1 MEYIKKLWRFI
12 IPYKTHVYLN
22 IFFNILYALSSSLM
36 FVALVPIFNTIFKKD
51 LIEYQKPTY
60 TSIFELNTFL
70 QDFQNYYIYVKIKE
84 DGHYTVLLF
93 FIGIIITLAL
103 LKSVFGYL
111 GLYFATYL
119 RNGVLVDIRKEMFRK
134 LINNELAYFSEKTK
148 GDSISRV
155 TTDSTLLKN
164 TFLSLL
170 EIIIKEPLTIIFS
183 LSLMLAGSPSLT
195 LFVFVFVPVVGFLIS
210 LVGKS
215 LKRKS
220 TKVQVEA
227 ANTLAVLEESLYGL
241 KAIKSYNSEN
251 TFYNKYQS
259 SINKFYKLSNK
270 LMNRNNLASPM
281 TEFLGILVIGSLL
294 LYGGRLVFIEKTLD
308 ASVFVGFLGLA
319 YNIITP
325 AKAIAKASFNIKKG
339 NAAAERILDV
349 IDREDVI
356 KEHPEAIEK
365 STFDNNITIDRVS
378 FKYEDDY
385 VLNDFSI
392 TIPKGK
398 TVALVG
404 QSGSGKSTIANL
416 LTRFYDINSGHIKID
431 GIDIAQL
438 KKSSVRHLTGLVTQ
452 DSILF
457 NDTIKQ
463 NILLG
468 NENASDE
475 EIIDALKI
483 ANAWE
488 FVSEL
493 PNGINTNIGDGGG
506 KLSGGQQQRISIAR
520 AVLKNAPIMILDEAT
535 SALDT
540 ESERAVQIALEN
552 MMRNRTSIVIAH
564 RLSTI
569 KNADSIIVMKK
580 GQIVEQGTHHELLAK
595 NGMYKTLVEMQNIA

>member
-22 IFFNILYALSSSLM
+22 IFFNILYALSASLM
-36 FVALVPIFNTIFKKD
+36 FVALVPVFNTIFKKD
-51 LIEYQKPTY
+51 LIEYKEPVY
-60 TSIFELNTFL
+60 TSLFELNTFL
-70 QDFQNYYIYVKIKE
+70 QDYQNFYIYQKIKE
-84 DGHYTVLLF
+84 DGHYAVLLF
-93 FIGIIITLAL
+93 FIGIIIALAL

-119 RNGVLVDIRKEMFRK
+119 RNGVLVDIRKEMFNK
-134 LINNELAYFSEKTK
+134 LVHTELSYFSEKTK

-170 EIIIKEPLTIIFS
+170 EIIVKEPLTIIFS
-183 LSLMLAGSPSLT
+183 LILMLAGSPSLT
-195 LFVFVFVPVVGFLIS
+195 VFVFVFVPVVGFLIS

-215 LKRKS
+215 LKKKS
-220 TKVQVEA
+220 TRVQVES
-227 ANTLAVLEESLYGL
+227 ANTLAILEESLYGL
-241 KAIKSYNSEN
+241 KAIKSYNSEE
-251 TFYNKYQS
+251 TFYNKYQA

-294 LYGGRLVFIEKTLD
+294 LYGGRLVFIDKTLD

-339 NAAAERILDV
+339 NAAAERILEV
-349 IDREDVI
+349 IDRDDVI
-356 KEHPEAIEK
+356 KEKVDAIEK
-365 STFDNNITIDRVS
+365 QSFDHIISINNIS

-385 VLNDFSI
+385 VLKDFSI
-392 TIPKGK
+392 EIPKGK
-398 TVALVG
+398 TIALVG

-416 LTRFYDINSGHIKID
+416 LTRFYDINSGDIKID
-431 GIDIAQL
+431 GIDIRDL
-438 KKSSVRHLTGLVTQ
+438 KKSSIRNLTGLVTQ

-457 NDTIKQ
+457 NDTIKN

-468 NENASDE
+468 NENATDAK
-475 EIIDALKI
+475 IINALKI

-488 FVSEL
+488 FVNEL
-493 PNGINTNIGDGGG
+493 PDNIYTSIGDGGG

-540 ESERAVQIALEN
+540 ESERAVQVALEN

-569 KNADSIIVMKK
+569 KNADVIIVMKK
-580 GQIVEQGTHHELLAK
+580 GRIVEQGNHEELLAK
-595 NGMYKTLVEMQNIA
+595 HGIYKKLVDMQSIA

>member
-22 IFFNILYALSSSLM
+22 IFFNILYALSASLM
-36 FVALVPIFNTIFKKD
+36 FVALVPVFNTIFKKD
-51 LIEYQKPTY
+51 LTEYKEPVY
-60 TSIFELNTFL
+60 TSLFELNTFL
-70 QDFQNYYIYVKIKE
+70 QDYQNFYIYQKIKE
-84 DGHYTVLLF
+84 DGHYAVLLF
-93 FIGIIITLAL
+93 FIGIIIALAL

-119 RNGVLVDIRKEMFRK
+119 RNGVLVDIRKEMFNK
-134 LINNELAYFSEKTK
+134 LVHTELSYFSEKTK

-170 EIIIKEPLTIIFS
+170 EIIVKEPLTIIFS
-183 LSLMLAGSPSLT
+183 LILMLAGSPSLT
-195 LFVFVFVPVVGFLIS
+195 VFVFVFVPVVGFLIS

-215 LKRKS
+215 LKKKS
-220 TKVQVEA
+220 TRVQVES
-227 ANTLAVLEESLYGL
+227 ANTLAILEESLYGL
-241 KAIKSYNSEN
+241 KAIKSYNSEE
-251 TFYNKYQS
+251 TFYNKYQA

-294 LYGGRLVFIEKTLD
+294 LYGGRLVFIDKTLD

-339 NAAAERILDV
+339 NAAAERILEV
-349 IDREDVI
+349 IDRDDVI
-356 KEHPEAIEK
+356 KEKVDAIEK
-365 STFDNNITIDRVS
+365 QSFDHIISINNIS

-385 VLNDFSI
+385 VLKDFSI
-392 TIPKGK
+392 EIPKGK
-398 TVALVG
+398 TIALVG

-416 LTRFYDINSGHIKID
+416 LTRFYDINSGDIKID
-431 GIDIAQL
+431 GIDIRDL
-438 KKSSVRHLTGLVTQ
+438 KKSSIRNLTGLVTQ

-457 NDTIKQ
+457 NDTIKN

-468 NENASDE
+468 NENATDAK
-475 EIIDALKI
+475 IINALKI

-488 FVSEL
+488 FVNEL
-493 PNGINTNIGDGGG
+493 PDNIYTSIGDGGG

-540 ESERAVQIALEN
+540 ESERAVQVALEN

-569 KNADSIIVMKK
+569 KNADVIIVMKK
-580 GQIVEQGTHHELLAK
+580 GRIVEQGNHEELLAK
-595 NGMYKTLVEMQNIA
+595 HGIYKKLVDMQSIA

>member
-12 IPYKTHVYLN
+12 IPYKTQVYLN
-22 IFFNILYALSSSLM
+22 IFFNILYALSASLM

-51 LIEYQKPTY
+51 LIEYQKPVY
-60 TSIFELNTFL
+60 TSIFELSTFL
-70 QDFQNYYIYVKIKE
+70 QDYQNYYIYQRIKE
-84 DGHYTVLLF
+84 DGHYYVLLF
-93 FIGIIITLAL
+93 FIAIIILLAL

-119 RNGVLVDIRKEMFRK
+119 RNGVLVDIRKEMFNK
-134 LINNELAYFSEKTK
+134 LINTELAYFSEKTK

-170 EIIIKEPLTIIFS
+170 EIIIKEPLTILFS
-183 LSLMLAGSPSLT
+183 LTLMLAGSPSLT
-195 LFVFVFVPVVGFLIS
+195 VFVFIFVPVVGFLIS

-215 LKRKS
+215 LKKKS
-220 TKVQVEA
+220 TRVQVES
-227 ANTLAVLEESLYGL
+227 ANTLAILEESLYGL
-241 KAIKSYNSEN
+241 KAIKSYNSES
-251 TFYNKYQS
+251 TFYNKYQN

-349 IDREDVI
+349 IGRDDVI
-356 KEHPEAIEK
+356 KEQPNAIEK
-365 STFDNNITIDRVS
+365 LTFDHSISIDQVS

-385 VLNDFSI
+385 VLKDFSI
-392 TIPKGK
+392 EIPKGK

-416 LTRFYDINSGHIKID
+416 LTRFYDINSGSIKID
-431 GIDIAQL
+431 GTDIRDL

-457 NDTIKQ
+457 NDTIKN

-468 NENASDE
+468 DETASDE
-475 EIIDALKI
+475 DIINALKI

-488 FVSEL
+488 FVNEL
-493 PNGINTNIGDGGG
+493 PNGIETNIGDGGG

-540 ESERAVQIALEN
+540 ESERAVQVALEN

-569 KNADSIIVMKK
+569 KNADVIIVMKK
-580 GQIVEQGTHHELLAK
+580 GKIVEQGTHNDLLAQ
-595 NGMYKTLVEMQNIA
+595 NGMYKTLVDMQSIA

>member
-12 IPYKTHVYLN
+12 IPYKTQVYLN
-22 IFFNILYALSSSLM
+22 VFFNILYALSASLM

-51 LIEYQKPTY
+51 LIEYQKPVY
-60 TSIFELNTFL
+60 TSLLELNTFL
-70 QDFQNYYIYVKIKE
+70 QDYQNYYIYIKIKE
-84 DGHYTVLLF
+84 DGHYAVLLF
-93 FIGIIITLAL
+93 FIGIIISLAL

-119 RNGVLVDIRKEMFRK
+119 RNGVLVDIRKEMFSK
-134 LINNELAYFSEKTK
+134 LITNELAYFSEKTK

-183 LSLMLAGSPSLT
+183 LTLMLAGSPSLT

-227 ANTLAVLEESLYGL
+227 ANTLAILEESLYGL
-241 KAIKSYNSEN
+241 KAIKSYNSES
-251 TFYNKYQS
+251 TFYTKYKN
-259 SINKFYKLSNK
+259 SIDKFYKLSNK

-294 LYGGRLVFIEKTLD
+294 LYGGRLVFVDKSLD

-339 NAAAERILDV
+339 NAAAERILEI
-349 IDREDVI
+349 IDRDDVI
-356 KEHPEAIEK
+356 KEAENASEK
-365 STFDNNITIDRVS
+365 LEFNNRIDINNID
-378 FKYEDDY
+378 FKYENDY
-385 VLNDFSI
+385 VLKNFSI
-392 TIPKGK
+392 TIQKGK

-416 LTRFYDINSGHIKID
+416 LTRFYDINSGSIKID
-431 GIDIAQL
+431 DIDIRDL

-457 NDTIKQ
+457 NDTIKN

-468 NENASDE
+468 NENASDDD
-475 EIIDALKI
+475 IIEALKI

-488 FVSEL
+488 FVCEL
-493 PNGINTNIGDGGG
+493 PKGIETNIGDGGG

-540 ESERAVQIALEN
+540 ESERAVQVALEN

-569 KNADSIIVMKK
+569 KNADEIIVMKK
-580 GQIVEQGTHHELLAK
+580 GEIVEQGTHEKLLAK
-595 NGMYKTLVEMQNIA
+595 QGMYKKLVHMQSIA

>member
-1 MEYIKKLWRFI
+1 
-12 IPYKTHVYLN
+12 
-22 IFFNILYALSSSLM
+22 
-36 FVALVPIFNTIFKKD
+36 VALVPVFNTIFKKD
-51 LIEYQKPTY
+51 LIEYKEPVY
-60 TSIFELNTFL
+60 TSLFELNTFL
-70 QDFQNYYIYVKIKE
+70 QDYQNFYIYQKIKE
-84 DGHYTVLLF
+84 DGHYAVLLF
-93 FIGIIITLAL
+93 FIGIIIALAL

-119 RNGVLVDIRKEMFRK
+119 RNGVLVDIRKEMFNK
-134 LINNELAYFSEKTK
+134 LIQTELSYFSEKTK

-183 LSLMLAGSPSLT
+183 LILMLAGSPSLT
-195 LFVFVFVPVVGFLIS
+195 VFVFVFVPVVGFLIS

-215 LKRKS
+215 LKKKS
-220 TKVQVEA
+220 TRVQVES
-227 ANTLAVLEESLYGL
+227 ANTLAILEESLYGL
-241 KAIKSYNSEN
+241 KAIKSYNSEE
-251 TFYNKYQS
+251 TFYKKYQA
-259 SINKFYKLSNK
+259 SINKFYRLSNK

-294 LYGGRLVFIEKTLD
+294 LYGGRLVFIDKTLD

-339 NAAAERILDV
+339 NAAAERILEV
-349 IDREDVI
+349 IDRDDVI
-356 KEHPEAIEK
+356 KEKVDAIEK
-365 STFDNNITIDRVS
+365 QSFDHDISINNVS

-385 VLNDFSI
+385 VLKDFSI
-392 TIPKGK
+392 EIPKGK
-398 TVALVG
+398 TIALVG

-416 LTRFYDINSGHIKID
+416 LTRFYDINSGEIKID
-431 GIDIAQL
+431 GIDIRDL
-438 KKSSVRHLTGLVTQ
+438 KKSSIRNLTGLVTQ

-457 NDTIKQ
+457 NDTIKN

-468 NENASDE
+468 NEDATDD
-475 EIIDALKI
+475 EIINALKI

-488 FVSEL
+488 FVNEL
-493 PNGINTNIGDGGG
+493 PDNIYTSIGDGGG

-540 ESERAVQIALEN
+540 ESERTVQVALEN

-569 KNADSIIVMKK
+569 KNADVIIVMKK
-580 GQIVEQGTHHELLAK
+580 GRIVEQGNHEELLAK
-595 NGMYKTLVEMQNIA
+595 QGMYKKLVDMQSIA

>member
-22 IFFNILYALSSSLM
+22 IFFNILYALSASLM
-36 FVALVPIFNTIFKKD
+36 FVALVPVFNTIFKKD
-51 LIEYQKPTY
+51 LIEYKEPVY
-60 TSIFELNTFL
+60 TTLFELNTFL
-70 QDFQNYYIYVKIKE
+70 QDYQNFYIYHKIKE
-84 DGHYTVLLF
+84 DGHYAVLLF
-93 FIGIIITLAL
+93 FIGIIIALAL

-119 RNGVLVDIRKEMFRK
+119 RNGVLVDIRKEMFDK
-134 LINNELAYFSEKTK
+134 LIHTELSYFSEKTK

-170 EIIIKEPLTIIFS
+170 EIIVKEPLTIVFS
-183 LSLMLAGSPSLT
+183 LILMLAGSPSLT
-195 LFVFVFVPVVGFLIS
+195 IFVFVFVPVVGFLIS

-215 LKRKS
+215 LKKKS
-220 TKVQVEA
+220 TRVQVES
-227 ANTLAVLEESLYGL
+227 ANTLAILEESLYGL
-241 KAIKSYNSEN
+241 KAIKSYNSEE
-251 TFYNKYQS
+251 TFYNKYKS
-259 SINKFYKLSNK
+259 SIDKFYRLSNK

-339 NAAAERILDV
+339 NAAAERILEV
-349 IDREDVI
+349 IDRVEVI
-356 KEHPEAIEK
+356 KEKNNAIEK
-365 STFDNNITIDRVS
+365 LSFNTNIEIKNIS
-378 FKYEDDY
+378 FKYGDEY
-385 VLNDFSI
+385 VLKDFSI
-392 TIPKGK
+392 DIPKGK

-416 LTRFYDINSGHIKID
+416 LTRFYDINSGEIKID
-431 GIDIAQL
+431 GIDIRDL

-457 NDTIKQ
+457 NDTIKN

-468 NENASDE
+468 NKNATDE
-475 EIIDALKI
+475 EVINALKI

-488 FVSEL
+488 FVNEL
-493 PNGINTNIGDGGG
+493 PDKIYTSIGDGGG

-540 ESERAVQIALEN
+540 ESERAVQVALEN

-569 KNADSIIVMKK
+569 KNADVIIVMKK
-580 GQIVEQGTHHELLAK
+580 GKIVEQGNHEELLAK
-595 NGMYKTLVEMQNIA
+595 HGMYKKLVDMQSIA